1 MKLISCYISGFG
13 KFQNVRFD
21 FTSDLLVRKENNG
34 WGKTTLADFI
44 RCMLYGLDGGRTK
57 SVRTNDRV
65 RYAPWQGATF
75 GGTLTFSYG
84 NRRFR
89 VERTFGKTP
98 AQDTARVFDENNM
111 PCYDFGDKA
120 ERLGV
125 TLFGMDSESY
135 KKSVYIPQGEIAA
148 EGVAGDLKSRL
159 LALLNT
165 GGIERGGA
173 DLALEKLDAADR
185 ALRAKRRPAKG
196 KLDEIDEKLAYLAA
210 QKADC
215 EQAKQALVGLKQ
227 ALTNLEADLR
237 AVDEQCK
244 QTERALELSTR
255 QNEIAMK
262 KEAYA
267 DARRRLDDLETERQ
281 NLLRFFGDTDPSA
294 VNLDGIKQGVS
305 DYYEI
310 KRKLEGVQTALQGLE
325 KTYQDKASLVAQEQ
339 QLAAV
344 EEKYRQILGAP
355 QTETRGKKHTPKW
368 TKHHTLAVFLG
379 LVAAVVGCLLLG
391 KINAVGIPLLSA
403 GVLTM
408 LITFMLLTPKRERSA
423 PTAPPRDEVM
433 EGRFAAAQA
442 ERQKLQAA
450 LSAYPADIEARY
462 QGLQRQK
469 EEFSADLA
477 AHGQGI
483 DGFLFH
489 FRFEENFD
497 YRTAVRLLE
506 ERTLAYRRLTP
517 KRAEFEKRMQTY
529 GGESEQIFENAPTMY
544 ESTDEIRS
552 KKARLSAQKD
562 DLKTKYVRML
572 GDKEK
577 TESRADNS
585 AICAEE
591 AEVLAEKERLEK
603 RHRAILKAKELLLR
617 ARDNV
622 ATRYLQPV
630 EQGSK
635 RYLAILNDEGSERLT
650 FTADGAPLREE
661 NGGLREMDFYSAG
674 LRELTGFC
682 IRVALADALFPKEKP
697 VMILDDPFV
706 NLDDEKTEK
715 AKRLVRE
722 LAKTYQVLY
731 LTCKKERGL

>member
-65 RYAPWQGATF
+65 RYAPWQGTTF
-75 GGTLTFSYG
+75 GGSLTFSYG
-84 NRRFR
+84 DRRFR

-125 TLFGMDSESY
+125 MLFGMDSESY

-165 GGIERGGA
+165 GGAERGGA

-196 KLDEIDEKLAYLAA
+196 KLDEMDEKFAYFAA
-210 QKADC
+210 KKADC
-215 EQAKQALVGLKQ
+215 EQAKQDLVGLKQ
-227 ALTNLEADLR
+227 ALTNLETDIR
-237 AVDEQCK
+237 AVDEQLQ
-244 QTERALELSTR
+244 QTERALELSVR
-255 QNEIAMK
+255 KNEIVVQK
-262 KEAYA
+262 QAYA
-267 DARRRLDDLETERQ
+267 DARRQLDDLETERQ

-294 VNLDGIKQGVS
+294 VNLEGIKQGVN

-310 KRKLEGVQTALQGLE
+310 KRNLDGVQAALQGLE
-325 KTYQDKASLVAQEQ
+325 KTYQDKASLAAQEKQ
-339 QLAAV
+339 VAEV

-355 QTETRGKKHTPKW
+355 QTEPRGKKHTPKW

-379 LVAAVVGCLLLG
+379 LVAAVVGCLFLD
-391 KINAVGIPLLSA
+391 KINAVGIPLLVA

-408 LITFMLLTPKRERSA
+408 LITFVLLTPKRERSA
-423 PTAPPRDEVM
+423 PTAPTSDEVM
-433 EGRFAAAQA
+433 EGRLAAAQA

-450 LSAYPADIEARY
+450 LSAYPADVEARY

-469 EEFSADLA
+469 KDFSADLA

-483 DGFLFH
+483 DGFLSH

-517 KRAEFEKRMQTY
+517 RKTELEQRIKTY
-529 GGESEQIFENAPTMY
+529 GDAPIFENEPTMY
-544 ESTDEIRS
+544 ENTDKIRD
-552 KKARLSAQKD
+552 KKARLSAWKD
-562 DLKTKYVRML
+562 NLKAKYMRISN
-572 GDKEK
+572 DIED
-577 TESRADNS
+577 TERRADSS

-603 RHRAILKAKELLLR
+603 RHHAILKAKEILLR
-617 ARDNV
+617 ARDNM

-630 EQGSK
+630 ERGSK

-661 NGGLREMDFYSAG
+661 SGGLREMDFYSAG

-682 IRVALADALFPKEKP
+682 IRVALADALFAKEKP
-697 VMILDDPFV
+697 VLILDDPFV

>member
-65 RYAPWQGATF
+65 RYAPWQGTTF
-75 GGTLTFSYG
+75 GGSLTFSYG
-84 NRRFR
+84 DRRFR

-125 TLFGMDSESY
+125 MLFGMDSESY

-165 GGIERGGA
+165 GGAERGGA

-196 KLDEIDEKLAYLAA
+196 KLDEMDEKFAYFAA
-210 QKADC
+210 KKADC
-215 EQAKQALVGLKQ
+215 EQAKQDLVGLKQ
-227 ALTNLEADLR
+227 ALTNLETDIR
-237 AVDEQCK
+237 AVDEQLQ
-244 QTERALELSTR
+244 QTERALELSVR
-255 QNEIAMK
+255 KNEIVVQK
-262 KEAYA
+262 QAYA
-267 DARRRLDDLETERQ
+267 DARRQLDDLETERQ

-294 VNLDGIKQGVS
+294 VNLEGIKQGVN

-310 KRKLEGVQTALQGLE
+310 KRNLDGVQAALQGLE
-325 KTYQDKASLVAQEQ
+325 KTYQDKASLAAQEKQ
-339 QLAAV
+339 VAEV

-355 QTETRGKKHTPKW
+355 QTEPRGKKHTPKW

-379 LVAAVVGCLLLG
+379 LVAAVVGCLFLD
-391 KINAVGIPLLSA
+391 KINAVGIPLLVA

-408 LITFMLLTPKRERSA
+408 LITFVLLTPKRERSA
-423 PTAPPRDEVM
+423 PTAPTSDEVM
-433 EGRFAAAQA
+433 EGRLAAAQA

-450 LSAYPADIEARY
+450 LSAYPADVEARY

-469 EEFSADLA
+469 KDFSADLA

-483 DGFLFH
+483 DGFLSH

-517 KRAEFEKRMQTY
+517 RKTELEQRIKTY
-529 GGESEQIFENAPTMY
+529 GDAPILENEPTMY
-544 ESTDEIRS
+544 ENTDEIRD
-552 KKARLSAQKD
+552 KKARLSARKD
-562 DLKTKYVRML
+562 DLKAKYMRISN
-572 GDKEK
+572 DIED
-577 TESRADNS
+577 TERRADSS

-603 RHRAILKAKELLLR
+603 RHHAILKAKEILLR
-617 ARDNV
+617 ARDNM

-630 EQGSK
+630 ERGSK

-661 NGGLREMDFYSAG
+661 SGGLREMDFYSAG

-682 IRVALADALFPKEKP
+682 IRVALADALFTKEKP
-697 VMILDDPFV
+697 VLILDDPFV

>member
-65 RYAPWQGATF
+65 RYAPWQGTTF
-75 GGTLTFSYG
+75 GGSLTFSYG
-84 NRRFR
+84 DRRFR

-125 TLFGMDSESY
+125 MLFGMDSESY

-165 GGIERGGA
+165 GGAERGGA

-196 KLDEIDEKLAYLAA
+196 KLDEIDEKFAYFAA
-210 QKADC
+210 KKADC
-215 EQAKQALVGLKQ
+215 EQAKQALVDLKQ
-227 ALTNLEADLR
+227 ALTNLETDIR
-237 AVDEQCK
+237 AVDEQLQ
-244 QTERALELSTR
+244 QTERALELSVR
-255 QNEIAMK
+255 KNEIVVQK
-262 KEAYA
+262 QAYA
-267 DARRRLDDLETERQ
+267 DARRQLDDLETERQ

-294 VNLDGIKQGVS
+294 VNLEGIKQGVN

-310 KRKLEGVQTALQGLE
+310 KRNLDGVQAALQGLE
-325 KTYQDKASLVAQEQ
+325 KTYQDKASLAAQEKQ
-339 QLAAV
+339 VAEV

-355 QTETRGKKHTPKW
+355 QTEPRGKKHTPKW

-379 LVAAVVGCLLLG
+379 LVAAVVGCLFLD
-391 KINAVGIPLLSA
+391 KINAVGIPLLVA

-408 LITFMLLTPKRERSA
+408 LITFVLLTPKRERSA
-423 PTAPPRDEVM
+423 PTAPTSDEVM
-433 EGRFAAAQA
+433 EGRLAAAQA

-450 LSAYPADIEARY
+450 LSAYPADVEARY

-469 EEFSADLA
+469 KDFSADLA

-483 DGFLFH
+483 DGFLSH

-517 KRAEFEKRMQTY
+517 RKTELEQRIKTY
-529 GGESEQIFENAPTMY
+529 GDAPILENEPTMY
-544 ESTDEIRS
+544 ENTDEIRD
-552 KKARLSAQKD
+552 KKARLSARKD
-562 DLKTKYVRML
+562 DLKAKYMRISN
-572 GDKEK
+572 DIED
-577 TESRADNS
+577 TERRADSS

-603 RHRAILKAKELLLR
+603 RHHAILKAKEILLR
-617 ARDNV
+617 ARDNM

-630 EQGSK
+630 ERGSK

-661 NGGLREMDFYSAG
+661 SGGLREMDFYSAG

-682 IRVALADALFPKEKP
+682 IRVALADALFAKEKP
-697 VMILDDPFV
+697 VLILDDPFV

>member
-65 RYAPWQGATF
+65 RYAPWQGTTF
-75 GGTLTFSYG
+75 GGSLTFSYG
-84 NRRFR
+84 DRRFR

-125 TLFGMDSESY
+125 MLFGMDSESY

-165 GGIERGGA
+165 GGAERGGA

-196 KLDEIDEKLAYLAA
+196 KLDEIDEKFAYFAA
-210 QKADC
+210 KKADC

-227 ALTNLEADLR
+227 ALTNLETDIR
-237 AVDEQCK
+237 AVDEQLQ
-244 QTERALELSTR
+244 QTERALELSVR
-255 QNEIAMK
+255 KNEIVVQK
-262 KEAYA
+262 QAYA
-267 DARRRLDDLETERQ
+267 DARRQLDDLETERQ

-294 VNLDGIKQGVS
+294 VNLEGIKQGVN

-310 KRKLEGVQTALQGLE
+310 KRNLDGVQAALQGLE
-325 KTYQDKASLVAQEQ
+325 KTYQDKASLAAQEKQ
-339 QLAAV
+339 VAEV

-355 QTETRGKKHTPKW
+355 QTEPRGKKHTPKW

-379 LVAAVVGCLLLG
+379 LVAAVVGCLFLD
-391 KINAVGIPLLSA
+391 KINAVGIPLLVA

-408 LITFMLLTPKRERSA
+408 LITFVLLTPKRERSA
-423 PTAPPRDEVM
+423 PTAPTSDEVM
-433 EGRFAAAQA
+433 EGRLAAAQA

-450 LSAYPADIEARY
+450 LSAYPADVEARY

-469 EEFSADLA
+469 KDFSADLA

-483 DGFLFH
+483 DGFLSH

-517 KRAEFEKRMQTY
+517 RKTELEQRIKTY
-529 GGESEQIFENAPTMY
+529 GDAPILENEPTMY
-544 ESTDEIRS
+544 ENTDEIRD
-552 KKARLSAQKD
+552 KKARLSARKD
-562 DLKTKYVRML
+562 DLKAKYMRISN
-572 GDKEK
+572 DIED
-577 TESRADNS
+577 TERRADSS

-603 RHRAILKAKELLLR
+603 RHHAILKAKEILLR
-617 ARDNV
+617 ARDNM

-630 EQGSK
+630 ERGSK

-661 NGGLREMDFYSAG
+661 SGGLREMDFYSAG

-682 IRVALADALFPKEKP
+682 IRVALADALFTKEKP
-697 VMILDDPFV
+697 VLILDDPFV